1 MARGHIWRRN
11 CLLKCVIEGTI
22 EGTGR
27 QGRRRKQL
35 LDYFKERWRYWKS
48 KEEGIDRTLE
58 PLLWKSRQTTCW

>member
-1 MARGHIWRRN
+1 MARCHILLKK

-35 LDYFKERWRYWKS
+35 LDDFKERWRYWKS
-48 KEEGIDRTLE
+48 KEEAIDRTLE
-58 PLLWKSRQTTCW
+58 ILLWKSRQTTCW